1 MHEQPVFQKMGL
13 FENETY
19 PVAERIARRGFY
31 IPSGLGLSE
40 EQIKTAAQRLIDILP

>member
-13 FENETY
+13 FKGEKY

-31 IPSGLGLSE
+31 VPSGLGLSE
-40 EQIKTAAQRLIDILP
+40 QQIKTAADRLISILP